1 MNKDSK
7 KISYM
12 IKSLWHYLSK
22 RRKKQILGLLI
33 LMVLASF
40 FEVIGIGVVLPFLGV
55 LAAPEHLFQ
64 HPLMQPLIKVLDI
77 SESNEL
83 ILPITILFI
92 ITVIVVGTIRT
103 ILLYAI
109 TRLSCAIG
117 SDISV
122 GLYRQTLYQD
132 YAVHLQHNSSK
143 IINLITSKTNIVIN
157 QIIYPT
163 LILISSI
170 LVLIAVITTLF
181 FMDTVATLTAI
192 FGFGFFYCLVIYFTR
207 EKLKNNS
214 LCIADQ
220 TSKMVK
226 LLQEGL
232 GGIRDVII
240 DGAQKFY
247 CQLYG
252 IADSTFRRATG
263 NNQFISGSPKY
274 LLEAIG
280 MILIAVLAYVI
291 FQQNGISTALPVLG
305 TLALGAQRLLP
316 ISQQA
321 FNSYSLINGARS
333 SFKDVMHLLEQP
345 STKYADQ
352 ASLKPIP
359 FEKEIKLDNVSFR
372 YTEEAPIVLKDIS
385 VTIKKGERVG
395 FVGKTGSGK
404 STMLDIIMGLLSPSS
419 GQLIVDHQSINIQNR
434 SAWQSHIAHVP
445 QNIFLSDTSVAENI
459 AFGVSLEKIN
469 YKRVREAS
477 KKAQIAELIEGWPE
491 QYQTLVGERGIRL
504 SGGQRQRIGIARA
517 LYKEASVLI
526 FDEATSALD
535 STTEQSVMSA
545 IEDLGKDLTILIIA
559 HRLTTLKS
567 CNKIFNLEK
576 DNKIHILNYNEVLGI
591 N

>member
-1 MNKDSK
+1 
-7 KISYM
+7 M

-181 FMDTVATLTAI
+181 FVDTVATLTAI

-321 FNSYSLINGARS
+321 FNSYSLIKGA
-333 SFKDVMHLLEQP
+333 
-345 STKYADQ
+345 
-352 ASLKPIP
+352 
-359 FEKEIKLDNVSFR
+359 
-372 YTEEAPIVLKDIS
+372 
-385 VTIKKGERVG
+385 
-395 FVGKTGSGK
+395 
-404 STMLDIIMGLLSPSS
+404 
-419 GQLIVDHQSINIQNR
+419 
-434 SAWQSHIAHVP
+434 
-445 QNIFLSDTSVAENI
+445 
-459 AFGVSLEKIN
+459 
-469 YKRVREAS
+469 
-477 KKAQIAELIEGWPE
+477 
-491 QYQTLVGERGIRL
+491 
-504 SGGQRQRIGIARA
+504 
-517 LYKEASVLI
+517 
-526 FDEATSALD
+526 
-535 STTEQSVMSA
+535 
-545 IEDLGKDLTILIIA
+545 
-559 HRLTTLKS
+559 
-567 CNKIFNLEK
+567 
-576 DNKIHILNYNEVLGI
+576 
-591 N
+591 